1 MKKKYTTPV
10 VEICDLK
17 AMNIL
22 ESQVGIHSKVVNQN
36 PDDNTDDEGTFAKT
50 ALFYDKWGSNS
61 SLWDD

>member
-36 PDDNTDDEGTFAKT
+36 PDDNTDDEGFTPYEEIK
-50 ALFYDKWGSNS
+50 D
-61 SLWDD
+61 